1 MTGALFIMFFMV
13 CGPFEM
19 FCEQGRM
26 IHPTCAAAEAWLRAG
41 LRSDQSLLIV
51 DECVPWPALDR
62 ERMFRSHSE
71 AGCEFIAA

>member
-26 IHPTCAAAEAWLRAG
+26 IHPTCAAG
-41 LRSDQSLLIV
+41 
-51 DECVPWPALDR
+51 
-62 ERMFRSHSE
+62 
-71 AGCEFIAA
+71 GGG

>member
-51 DECVPWPALDR
+51 DCRVHEPT
-62 ERMFRSHSE
+62 E
-71 AGCEFIAA
+71 ADDD